1 MERTGIINSIFPFS
15 ESIFRC
21 VKLELA
27 MPNNVLFKGS
37 KTGKVRVAKFGKK
50 ISKGILKVMQCV
62 KADLKKY
69 ENYKIK
75 FLSSPLAVI
84 LLGCLQN

>member
-50 ISKGILKVMQCV
+50 ISKGIPKVV
-62 KADLKKY
+62 
-69 ENYKIK
+69 
-75 FLSSPLAVI
+75 
-84 LLGCLQN
+84 